1 MEFTPP
7 TTDFATIGPPLVL
20 AVWATVLLLLDL
32 FIANKRTTAILAL
45 VGLGVAAASVLPFY
59 GQPAR
64 VSFANMAILDDVA
77 IAIDWIL
84 ILVTAITILFSID
97 YLKRQGIEMGEFYP
111 LLLFTTSAMMMMGHG
126 RNLIVLFISLEWLS
140 IGLYILAGFA
150 YPRIRSQE
158 AAMKYLLYG
167 AFAAGFL
174 IYGIALIYGVTGTSD
189 LQGIAD
195 QLRANPAIQT
205 SPLLLIG
212 LGLLLIGFGYKI
224 SMVPF
229 HMWTPDVYEGSPTPV
244 SAYMSAAT
252 KAAGFV
258 ALLRV
263 VQIGFPIDILPVWQ
277 LILAILAALTML
289 IGNIAAVAQSN
300 IKRMLAY
307 SSIAHAGFILCAL
320 VGINEPGAVQ
330 SFLYYILAYSLTNLG
345 AFAVVIA
352 LEQAGE
358 ERFDIADL
366 AGIGWRQP
374 GLGMAMAVFMLS
386 LAGVPPL
393 AGFFAKWLVFQ
404 IAYQAD
410 FWWLALIGLLSSV
423 ISAFYYLRIIVNM
436 YMRDSTQPT
445 RSFTTTPLLVGVSI
459 AALLVVAQGFLTNP
473 VLNLVGQT
481 VAAGR

>member
-1 MEFTPP
+1 MELPQ
-7 TTDFATIGPPLVL
+7 TDWSTIGPPLVL
-20 AVWATVLLLLDL
+20 VVWATVLLLVDL
-32 FIANKRTTAILAL
+32 FIDNKRLTGYLAL
-45 VGLGVAAASVLPFY
+45 AGLAASVAVAVPFW
-59 GQPAR
+59 GQTPR
-64 VSFANMAILDDVA
+64 VSFADMALIDDTA
-77 IAIDWIL
+77 IAIDV
-84 ILVTAITILFSID
+84 ILVITTAITILFAMD
-97 YLKRQGIEMGEFYP
+97 YLKRQAIEMGEFYP
-111 LLLFTTSAMMMMGHG
+111 VLLFTTAAMMMMAHG

-174 IYGIALIYGVTGTSD
+174 IYGIALIYGMTGTAD
-189 LQGIAD
+189 LQQIAD
-195 QLRANPAIQT
+195 TLRQNTALQT
-205 SPLLLIG
+205 SPVLLIG
-212 LGLLLIGFGYKI
+212 IGLLLIGFGYKI

-229 HMWTPDVYEGSPTPV
+229 HMWTPDVYEGAPTPV

-252 KAAGFV
+252 KAAGF
-258 ALLRV
+258 AAILRV
-263 VQIGFPIDILPVWQ
+263 FQIALIDMIDVWQ
-277 LILAILAALTML
+277 IVVAVLAALTMVV
-289 IGNIAAVAQSN
+289 GNVAAVAQSN

-320 VGINEPGAVQ
+320 VGINQPGATQ

-374 GLGMAMAVFMLS
+374 FLGVAMAIFMLS

-393 AGFFAKWLVFQ
+393 GGFVAKWLVFQ
-404 IAYQAD
+404 VAYQAN

-423 ISAFYYLRIIVNM
+423 VSVFYYLRIIVNM
-436 YMRDSTQPT
+436 FMRERTEPV
-445 RSFTTTPLLVGVSI
+445 RSFTTSPLLLGIGI
-459 AALLVVAQGFLTNP
+459 AALLVIMQGLLANP
-473 VLNLVGQT
+473 VLNLVQQT
-481 VAAGR
+481 LTAAR